1 MQPGAS
7 GATEEGEKRERKK
20 KKMTIKETRLM
31 FGRYCT
37 TSFFLSLSLSCL
49 ALNALP
55 SVIMHKYSR
64 DTRIICVERRT
75 SVFI

>member
-7 GATEEGEKRERKK
+7 GATEEGEKREGKK

-37 TSFFLSLSLSCL
+37 TSVFFSLSCL

-55 SVIMHKYSR
+55 GVIMHKYSR

-75 SVFI
+75 SIFI